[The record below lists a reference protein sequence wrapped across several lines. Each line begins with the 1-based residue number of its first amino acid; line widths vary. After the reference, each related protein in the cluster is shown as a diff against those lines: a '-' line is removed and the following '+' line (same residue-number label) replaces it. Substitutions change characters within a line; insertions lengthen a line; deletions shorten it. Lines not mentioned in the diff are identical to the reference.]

1 MLSST
6 MWEEMRKKKNTWT
19 AGASKKKKKGR
30 ECYVHD
36 YSLQICVLEVS
47 DSRLCVSQHS
57 FFCQVQNKA
66 LLCNKGSGMQ
76 LSRATFHGRK
86 VGGSAEFP
94 PCPILPTH
102 HIYFLLL
109 LLSLFWCTEGLQS
122 ENEVYVSTVIWEI
135 GERASIKRKV
145 SNRISF
151 CRCNLGSW

>member
-1 MLSST
+1 
-6 MWEEMRKKKNTWT
+6 MRKKKKTRELP
-19 AGASKKKKKGR
+19 ALAKKKKKGR

-122 ENEVYVSTVIWEI
+122 ENEVYVSTVI
-135 GERASIKRKV
+135 
-145 SNRISF
+145 
-151 CRCNLGSW
+151 